1 VVELN
6 ITIVYQM
13 INFLVLIF
21 ILNLMLYKP
30 ILAIIEK
37 RQKNFDDS
45 ENEIKR
51 LNETIENKMAAY
63 EDKVRQAKLKA
74 VEEKG
79 EIVKEGA
86 DKAKEI
92 IEAVRSEVPGMMDG
106 FRAKLDA
113 EISAARAFLNGKSK
127 ELSLE
132 IAEKVLGR
140 SVR

>member
-1 VVELN
+1 
-6 ITIVYQM
+6 
-13 INFLVLIF
+13 
-21 ILNLMLYKP
+21 MLYKP

-63 EDKVRQAKLKA
+63 EDKVRQAKLNA

-86 DKAKEI
+86 DKGKEI
-92 IEAVRSEVPGMMDG
+92 IEAVRSEVPGMMDS
-106 FRAKLDA
+106 FRTKLDA
-113 EISAARAFLNGKSK
+113 EVSAARAFLNGKSK
-127 ELSLE
+127 ALSLE

-140 SVR
+140 SVQ

>member
-1 VVELN
+1 MVELN

-13 INFLVLIF
+13 INFLALIF

-30 ILAIIEK
+30 ILSIIEK
-37 RQKNFDDS
+37 RQKNFEDS

-51 LNETIENKMAAY
+51 LNETIESKMAAY

-79 EIVKEGA
+79 EIVKEGT

-92 IEAVRSEVPGMMDG
+92 IEAVRSEVPGMMEG

-113 EISAARAFLNGKSK
+113 EVGAARDFLNGKSK

-140 SVR
+140 SVQ

>member
-1 VVELN
+1 MVEIN

-13 INFLVLIF
+13 INFLVMIF
-21 ILNLMLYKP
+21 ILNLLLYKP
-30 ILAIIEK
+30 ILSIIEK
-37 RQKNFDDS
+37 RQKNFEDS

-51 LNETIENKMAAY
+51 LNETIESKMVAY
-63 EDKVRQAKLKA
+63 EEKVRQAKLKA

-113 EISAARAFLNGKSK
+113 EVGAARAFLSGKSK
-127 ELSLE
+127 ELSVE

-140 SVR
+140 SVQ

>member
-1 VVELN
+1 MVELN

-30 ILAIIEK
+30 ILSIIEK
-37 RQKNFDDS
+37 RQKNFEDS

-79 EIVKEGA
+79 EIVKEGT

-113 EISAARAFLNGKSK
+113 EVGTARNFLNGKSK
-127 ELSLE
+127 ELSIE

-140 SVR
+140 SVQ

>member
-1 VVELN
+1 VVEIN

-13 INFLVLIF
+13 INFLVMIF
-21 ILNLMLYKP
+21 ILNLLLYKP
-30 ILAIIEK
+30 ILSIIEK
-37 RQKNFDDS
+37 RQKNFEDS

-51 LNETIENKMAAY
+51 LNETIESKMVAY
-63 EDKVRQAKLKA
+63 EEKVRQAKLKA

-113 EISAARAFLNGKSK
+113 EVGAARAFLSGKSK
-127 ELSLE
+127 ELSVE

-140 SVR
+140 SVQ